1 MPSQNEIAVYDAILD
16 AEVRISEELAKDLG
30 TQVDENDQEYRAH
43 ERRLSD
49 LLLQGTP
56 PSHPDLIAAADMAAR
71 AKIKMSGLSAQ
82 LQIVYSAQMQ
92 AQGVDTGPPV
102 TWE

>member
-1 MPSQNEIAVYDAILD
+1 MPSQNEIAVYDAILN

-43 ERRLSD
+43 ERRLSN

-71 AKIKMSGLSAQ
+71 AKVKMYGLSAQ
-82 LQIVYSAQMQ
+82 LQIVHGALMQ
-92 AQGVDTGPPV
+92 SRGVETGPPL